1 MTREGSGVD
10 GGAGMDRCVP
20 RALGAGSARWDPRSP
35 AVRAW
40 VEAAVGQG
48 ARVAAIT
55 TLAPS
60 ATDKQVF
67 TVARTDGVVQR
78 VVLRRYHDA
87 TRLGSDPWY
96 VPANEARALRVL
108 EPTPVPAPR
117 LLAIDLEGVVCG
129 VPGLLESWVP
139 GGPACR
145 PTDLEAYL
153 ASAAETLVAIHR
165 VGGAARTTFPG
176 YAPYYDLA
184 TLAACAATRS
194 ALWPRVIDA
203 IAEAQPASSSC
214 FIHRDYHPGNALS
227 DGAGVSAVVDWATA
241 AWGPPGIDLARM
253 RQNLAGHLGPAVA
266 HGFAALYV
274 AAGGDPRARHPYWDL
289 LDAADSIPDVAV
301 SEAPG
306 GGSAHR
312 FEDYVARVLAEL

>member
-10 GGAGMDRCVP
+10 GGAGVDRYVP

-55 TLAPS
+55 TLTPS

-117 LLAIDLEGVVCG
+117 LLAIDLAGAVCG

-139 GGPACR
+139 GGPAWR

-153 ASAAETLVAIHR
+153 ASAAETLVAILSSGQR
-165 VGGAARTTFPG
+165 ALRRCGRERGRRLGDGG
-176 YAPYYDLA
+176 
-184 TLAACAATRS
+184 
-194 ALWPRVIDA
+194 V
-203 IAEAQPASSSC
+203 
-214 FIHRDYHPGNALS
+214 
-227 DGAGVSAVVDWATA
+227 
-241 AWGPPGIDLARM
+241 GPPGIDLARM